1 MDTHTASR
9 QVLRG
14 SAAHRSRAETALD
27 THTAWEALLPQCTAH
42 LFKGVRSMLGATPG
56 MPVSALPGR
65 AAAARGRQRPARRGQ
80 ALRRS
85 TEGAPRQRH
94 DVVRERRTVRHEHL
108 AAIPC
113 RSSGVVCAHLIN
125 SLAST

>member
-94 DVVRERRTVRHEHL
+94 WTRCC
-108 AAIPC
+108 P
-113 RSSGVVCAHLIN
+113 
-125 SLAST
+125 SLAGHCPVMGRQRAARNGQALHRSTEGQRS